1 MASALTLRK
10 RLEDLTGDE
19 EGHTLSKSL
28 SALSI
33 MAIGIGGIIGAGIFV
48 LTGTAAANYAG
59 PGVMLSFTLAAVA
72 CAFVGLCYAELSALI
87 PIAGSSYTYTYAT
100 LGEFFAWIIGWDL
113 VLEYAMGAATV
124 SVGWSGY
131 LVSIL
136 RDVGIHLPPQF
147 TNSLGSTVK
156 LVDGSTV
163 TGLFNLPAAMIV
175 LLLTFMLARGTRESA
190 TVNNVMVAVKLAVV
204 LGFIVIGAFYVD
216 TSHWSPLV
224 PENKGAFG
232 EFGWSGVLRGAG
244 VVFFAY
250 IGFDAV
256 STAAQEARKPQTD
269 MPIGILGSLA
279 VCAVLYVLVA
289 AVLTGLIPYTEL
301 NVPDPIAK
309 GADAVGMGW
318 FTWPIKIG
326 AIAGLTTVM
335 LVLLYGQSRI
345 FYTMSKDGLLPPMF
359 SKVHPKFGTPYLSQY
374 LIGGCVALIGGLF
387 PISLL
392 GEMVSIGTL
401 FAFILVCAAVMYL
414 RRSEAEA
421 HRPFR
426 APGVPVTPILGVLF
440 CLALMVGL
448 PLDTWIRL
456 FVWMAI
462 GLAIYFAYSRHHSV
476 VQRRAGPAAGLT
488 R

>member
-1 MASALTLRK
+1 MASTLTLRK

-19 EGHTLSKSL
+19 EGHSLTKSL
-28 SALSI
+28 NALSI
-33 MAIGIGGIIGAGIFV
+33 TAIGIGCIIGAGIFV

-59 PGVMLSFTLAAVA
+59 PGIMLSFALGGIA

-87 PIAGSSYTYTYAT
+87 PVSGSSYTYTYAT
-100 LGEFFAWIIGWDL
+100 LGEFFAWVIGWDL

-131 LVSIL
+131 MVSIL
-136 RDVGIHLPPQF
+136 RDLGIFLPPQL
-147 TNSLGSTVK
+147 TSSLGASVK
-156 LVDGSTV
+156 LADGSTA
-163 TGLFNLPAAMIV
+163 TGVFNVPAALIV
-175 LLLTFMLARGTRESA
+175 LLLTFLLSRGTKESA
-190 TVNNVMVAVKLAVV
+190 TANNIMVVVKLAVV
-204 LGFIVIGAFYVD
+204 VGFIVIGAFYVD
-216 TSHWSPLV
+216 TSHWSPMI
-224 PENKGAFG
+224 PENKGEFG

-256 STAAQEARKPQTD
+256 STAAQEAKKPQTD
-269 MPIGILGSLA
+269 MPIGILGSLG
-279 VCAVLYVLVA
+279 VCTVLYILVA
-289 AVLTGLIPYTEL
+289 AVLTGLVPYTEL

-318 FTWPIKIG
+318 FSWPIKIG

-345 FYTMSKDGLLPPMF
+345 FYTMSKDGLLPPVF
-359 SKVHPKFGTPYLSQY
+359 AKIHEKYDTPYLSQWM
-374 LIGGCVALIGGLF
+374 IGGCVALIGGLL

-401 FAFILVCAAVMYL
+401 FAFILVCGAVIYL
-414 RRSEAEA
+414 RRSESDA

-426 APGVPVTPILGVLF
+426 VPGVPVVPILGILF
-440 CLALMVGL
+440 CLALMAGL

-456 FVWMAI
+456 VVWMAI

-476 VQRRAGPAAGLT
+476 VQKKAGTAAA
-488 R
+488 